1 VPEVRALHYHL
12 AKELAEPSAV
22 YHVLDTT
29 CWIPRVGYHVLDT
42 TCWIPRV
49 GYHSHPGHR
58 EGEGFSQR
66 VVLWAGD
73 LPEEHFED
81 RVGLRFQG
89 CGLAVSPQGVITAF
103 GLAEATSDE
112 RPIGDFGLSAKIDT
126 PPTWRTKGSPL

>member
-1 VPEVRALHYHL
+1 MAPLPQRARLLAFRLGASARILPEPLFPEPTQPAGVRALVPEVRALHYHL

-58 EGEGFSQR
+58 EGEGFSQ
-66 VVLWAGD
+66 
-73 LPEEHFED
+73 
-81 RVGLRFQG
+81 
-89 CGLAVSPQGVITAF
+89 
-103 GLAEATSDE
+103 
-112 RPIGDFGLSAKIDT
+112 
-126 PPTWRTKGSPL
+126 